1 MKYFYSIIQ
10 ALLIFAGLFLISDTA
25 LAGSLKVED
34 MDSSEKA
41 DIHVS
46 ILLERVYLDGEMS
59 EETVDE
65 SIISMEEFWDKY
77 QHWQLVDVE
86 DGTITFQ
93 KRINDISPLLKS
105 NGYFGLSEDGTLSI
119 FNGKPD
125 QSNLIQ
131 SFFQIDMRRLESSTQ
146 KKLMNGIPI
155 KNKYDYTSVLE
166 TYRPLSIN

>member
-1 MKYFYSIIQ
+1 MKYFNSIIQ
-10 ALLIFAGLFLISDTA
+10 SLLFFAAFFLMSDTA
-25 LAGSLKVED
+25 LAGSSKAGDKET
-34 MDSSEKA
+34 SENA

-46 ILLERVYLDGEMS
+46 VLLERVYLDGEMS
-59 EETVDE
+59 EETIDE

-77 QHWQLVDVE
+77 QNWQLVEVE

-93 KRINDISPLLKS
+93 RRINDISPLLKS

-119 FNGKPD
+119 FNGKPER
-125 QSNLIQ
+125 SNLIQ
-131 SFFQIDMRRLESSTQ
+131 SFFQIDLRRLESSTQ

-155 KNKYDYTSVLE
+155 KNKNDYTSVLE